1 MSNVLENLP
10 EFNDDRREF
19 FRINDSIYLTLNPI
33 DSTDVANFITV
44 LRNKNTHDTNSE
56 QQQLTTLQNAFS
68 HVVDQV
74 NQTDREVARALRL
87 LNDKINLIS
96 QIVNR
101 QKTRPSDC
109 VSIDVNLSGGGLALM
124 SEHEYQKKQA
134 FEFKIELRPS
144 GSTIQGIASV
154 IGCSQ
159 PYDARKDTPY
169 LLRLVFSHMTEHDR
183 NLLVKHT
190 LTRQAEIL
198 RASKE

>member
-1 MSNVLENLP
+1 MENLP

-19 FRINDSIYLTLNPI
+19 FRINDNIYLTLTPI
-33 DSTDVANFITV
+33 DSSDVGNFINV
-44 LRNKNTHDTNSE
+44 LRTSNSHDVNSE

-68 HVVDQV
+68 HVVDQI

-87 LNDKINLIS
+87 LNDKVNLLS

-109 VSIDVNLSGGGLALM
+109 ISVDVNLSGGGVSLM
-124 SEHEYQKKQA
+124 SAKEYQQKQA

-144 GSTIQGIASV
+144 GSIIQGIASV

-159 PYDARKDTPY
+159 PYEAPKETPY

-198 RASKE
+198 RASKDQT

>member
-1 MSNVLENLP
+1 MENLP

-19 FRINDSIYLTLNPI
+19 FRINDTIYLTLTPI
-33 DSTDVANFITV
+33 GSSDVANFINV
-44 LRNKNTHDTNSE
+44 LRNKHTDDANSE

-68 HVVDQV
+68 LVVDQI

-87 LNDKINLIS
+87 LNDKINLVS

-109 VSIDVNLSGGGLALM
+109 VSVDVNLSGGGISLM
-124 SEHEYQKKQA
+124 SAQDYEKKQA

-144 GSTIQGIASV
+144 GSIIQGIASV

-159 PYDARKDTPY
+159 PYDAPKATPY

-190 LTRQAEIL
+190 LSRQAEIL
-198 RASKE
+198 RASKEQN